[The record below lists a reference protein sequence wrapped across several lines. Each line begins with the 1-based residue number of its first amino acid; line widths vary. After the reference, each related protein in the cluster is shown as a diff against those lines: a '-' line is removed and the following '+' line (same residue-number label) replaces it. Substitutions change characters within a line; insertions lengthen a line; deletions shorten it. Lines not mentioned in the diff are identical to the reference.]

1 MLEQVR
7 RKLLGSA
14 GQSDAET
21 HTFWTTPWRWRDTDG
36 MYVGFNNDAWLYR
49 QIPLAPMEWEDPAVR
64 LQVASPLAAVLT
76 ELGQLSTDFGT
87 GIRTLSRNRMFHL
100 VSITWEGM
108 VEYPPTTPKALRE
121 YLEQTLTFPV
131 PRKTLLLGVKL
142 LPKLSAGAAERGV
155 VAGTKELLISA
166 LGQDVPKR
174 ERYAEDIALVDSI
187 MVKHGARSPDT
198 DALRQLEAWYSN
210 GQEPSEVLYEAAD
223 RIVVDSS
230 NERLE
235 MAAIRAFTQPILRA
249 PDAPWLLDATTHAA
263 GAHVVSVR
271 GELEP
276 SRIARS
282 RMRQAQRRVLSQMEE
297 EAATGDLD
305 RVENSQTFT
314 LAQQVEDEFTGSD
327 APLLANC
334 SIVLGRRVSPGEYDT
349 YIDLLRSG
357 YGIEVEPLKLR
368 QLAALG
374 ETLPCSPT
382 RVNPFVQELNVA
394 MIAHAGMQ
402 GFSTLGDSQGAFV
415 GLCDPDYAPVY
426 LDPEAAP
433 RQNLPPSMGVFGDP
447 GSGKT
452 FLMQMLATQA
462 VLAGKQVFFINPKG
476 FDTLAS
482 FAQYVGGRVVRMS
495 QLEDSGGFFDPFRY
509 ADPEIAAEIASA
521 HINLVLG
528 GERGFTGEQELNLES
543 GLKFGARA
551 GARCVMEA
559 LEHVTDVNVKKMV
572 QQQIDASTLFALG
585 IGFEP
590 QEPLTG
596 GSGLT
601 LIEFDRKLDLPERG
615 KAAASYSRAER
626 VSLAALRIVTR
637 ASLEILARSGGGVM
651 MLDEA
656 WTFLS
661 SSEGMAALQALGRE
675 GRSQNILPVF
685 ATQRVADLLDNDL
698 EGYLSRVFVM
708 KLMEDREAAAALR
721 LCGLEPSPERIAWLK
736 TCGPQPPEDGQPGQP
751 ATALHRDLKN
761 RHSAVLVTPIPEEAR
776 MAWSTNPED
785 RKARVT
791 EQEAAAARGALRD
804 DAHDQAGRQE
814 EAVRA
819 PTDHSTSFND
829 GANDD
834 GANDEGA
841 NDDGANDDGATGG
854 GWFLPG

>member
-1 MLEQVR
+1 
-7 RKLLGSA
+7 
-14 GQSDAET
+14 
-21 HTFWTTPWRWRDTDG
+21 

-64 LQVASPLAAVLT
+64 LQVASPLGSILF

-87 GIRTLSRNRMFHL
+87 GLRTLARNRSFHL
-100 VSITWEGM
+100 VSIIWEGPA
-108 VEYPPTTPKALRE
+108 VHPESTPEPLRR
-121 YLEQTLTFPV
+121 YLEETLTFPV
-131 PRKTLLLGVKL
+131 PRKTLLLGVRL
-142 LPKLSAGAAERGV
+142 LPKLSADAAERGV
-155 VAGTKELLISA
+155 VAGAKELITGA
-166 LGQDVPKR
+166 FGQDVPKR
-174 ERYAEDIALVDSI
+174 ERYAEDIERIDSI
-187 MVKHGARSPDT
+187 VLKYGGRIPPSES
-198 DALRQLEAWYSN
+198 LRQLEAWYSN
-210 GQEPSEVLYEAAD
+210 GQEPSEVLFEGED
-223 RIVVDSS
+223 RIIVDAT

-235 MAAIRAFTQPILRA
+235 MAAVRAFTQPMLQA

-263 GAHVVSVR
+263 GAHVVSIR

-276 SRIARS
+276 SRVARS
-282 RMRQAQRRVLSQMEE
+282 RMRQAQRKVLAQMEE

-305 RVENSQTFT
+305 RAENSITYN

-327 APLLANC
+327 APLLTGC
-334 SIVLGRRVSPGEYDT
+334 SVVLGRRVGPGEFDT
-349 YIDLLRSG
+349 YIDMLRAS

-394 MIAHAGMQ
+394 MVAHAGMQ
-402 GFSTLGDSQGAFV
+402 GFSTLGDASGVFV

-426 LDPEAAP
+426 LDPSAAP

-452 FLMQMLATQA
+452 FLMQMIATQS

-476 FDTLAS
+476 FDSLAS
-482 FAQYVGGRVVRMS
+482 FAHYVGGRVVRMS
-495 QLEDSGGFFDPFRY
+495 QLEATGGFFDPFRY
-509 ADPEIAAEIASA
+509 AEPEIAAEIASA

-528 GERGFTGEQELNLES
+528 GERGFTGEQELHLEA
-543 GLKFGARA
+543 GLKAGARA

-559 LEHVTDVNVKKMV
+559 LEHVADEDVRRMV
-572 QQQIDASTLFALG
+572 GQQIDASTLFSLG
-585 IGFEP
+585 IGFSP

-596 GSGLT
+596 SSGLT

-637 ASLEILARSGGGVM
+637 ATLEILARSGGGVM

-708 KLMEDREAAAALR
+708 KLMEDREAAAALT
-721 LCGLEPSPERIAWLK
+721 LCGLQPSPERIAWLK
-736 TCGPQPPEDGQPGQP
+736 SCGPKPPEEGGPGQP

-761 RHSAVLVTPIPEEAR
+761 RHSAVLVTPVPEDAR

-785 RKARVT
+785 RRRRA
-791 EQEAAAARGALRD
+791 EEGLELLGDFDDPAAAPGGSAGEGGALPALS
-804 DAHDQAGRQE
+804 DADLQGQGSRREQALAALAARNAAAGTGAASGGAGE
-814 EAVRA
+814 GGDWFA
-819 PTDHSTSFND
+819 PQ
-829 GANDD
+829 
-834 GANDEGA
+834 
-841 NDDGANDDGATGG
+841 
-854 GWFLPG
+854 